1 MGIALSFVVA
11 ITEAFKNIFVKKGA
25 LKFSTVM
32 TAWSWQ
38 TTSLIIMIPVLFVV
52 GVPRLNS
59 AFWISSSVKVVLNA
73 AALFL
78 YAKSLKKTDI
88 SLAIP
93 MLALTPLVVVVVSYF
108 LNGELPTLLGNAGIF
123 VIIVG
128 TYLLNFKKGT
138 KNLLAPFKEVFD
150 NKGVFYMFLV
160 AIIWGVTS
168 SLDKTAVIN
177 SSPLFYAAYVA
188 IITSI
193 LFTPLVIIKHS
204 RELRKVFSVKN
215 IKALLPIGLLDGIV
229 VSSQM
234 VAVSLTVT
242 AYVISIKRSSII
254 FSTFLAYIFFK
265 EKIRK
270 RMVPIFIMFTGLLM
284 IIFS

>member
-1 MGIALSFVVA
+1 MGIVLSFIVA
-11 ITEAFKNIFVKKGA
+11 ITEAIKSIFVKKGA

-38 TTSLIIMIPVLFVV
+38 TTSLIIMIPVLLVI
-52 GVPRLNS
+52 GVPELNS
-59 AFWISSSVKVVLNA
+59 TFWISSSVKIVLNA
-73 AALFL
+73 GALFL
-78 YAKSLKKTDI
+78 YTKSLKESDI

-93 MLALTPLVVVVVSYF
+93 MLALTPLVTVIVSYF
-108 LNGELPTLLGNAGIF
+108 LNGELPTLLGNVGIL

-150 NKGVFYMFLV
+150 NKGVFYMLLV
-160 AIIWGVTS
+160 AIIWGVTT

-188 IITSI
+188 IVTSI
-193 LFTPLVIIKHS
+193 LFTPLVIIEHR
-204 RELRKVFSVKN
+204 RELRRVFN
-215 IKALLPIGLLDGIV
+215 IESLKALLPIGLLDGIV
-229 VSSQM
+229 ILCQM
-234 VAVSLTVT
+234 AAVSLIVT
-242 AYVISIKRSSII
+242 AYVISIKRASII

-265 EKIRK
+265 EKIRE
-270 RMVPIFIMFTGLLM
+270 RMVPILVMFMGLLM
-284 IIFS
+284 IVFS